1 MQPIGLEGQPQVSQ
15 SADSEHI
22 KAMKDGDEYESR
34 SGSDNME
41 GGSGDD
47 NDPDR
52 PPRSKKRYHRHT
64 PRQIQE
70 MEM

>member
-15 SADSEHI
+15 SADSEH
-22 KAMKDGDEYESR
+22 MKKDDEYESR

-47 NDPDR
+47 QDPDR